1 MHSFLLLFPVFG
13 PKEEV
18 SISVYNIY
26 ACIMKYLNA
35 HLNEKHSMF
44 YVNVMVIA
52 AKILYKLTLLLSQK
66 RSIDDFGLEGP

>member
-52 AKILYKLTLLLSQK
+52 AKILYIQAQTIKSK
-66 RSIDDFGLEGP
+66 KVN